1 MAVRCRPALE
11 HETQGNNTFE
21 FLHMDEQNKCVS
33 IHNARLGGKKAYG
46 FDIVMDQKISQKKVF
61 EVSGVQ
67 NLVKHVID
75 VSVSQIN
82 LLF

>member
-1 MAVRCRPALE
+1 LE

-46 FDIVMDQKISQKKVF
+46 FDIVMDQKIA
-61 EVSGVQ
+61 
-67 NLVKHVID
+67 
-75 VSVSQIN
+75 
-82 LLF
+82 